1 MLPVK
6 VLTMKSFRD
15 LEIYKE
21 SKQLAIEV
29 HRMSLSLPKFEMF
42 EEGGQVRRSSKS
54 VTALIVEGYGRRR
67 YKADFIK
74 YLVYSQAECDETITH
89 LGFLF
94 ETKFL
99 GDKEW
104 YSRHRQKYEI
114 LSKKINKFIQWVE
127 DNWNEFSEKN
137 TGNQ

>member
-89 LGFLF
+89 LDFLS
-94 ETKFL
+94 ETKSL

-104 YSRHRQKYEI
+104 YSRHRQKYEY
-114 LSKKINKFIQWVE
+114 
-127 DNWNEFSEKN
+127 
-137 TGNQ
+137 